1 MRMNGLVVRV
11 GANWNRRERRRRRRR
26 RRDGRRRRARESVAA
41 MKHGPTTESA
51 PGGARDVLSRV
62 ADAPTRGVEAGGV
75 DASCCSRTDAG
86 RVIRPRRRASR
97 SRSMSHGEPVAQ
109 HGFVERIGDSAS
121 P

>member
-51 PGGARDVLSRV
+51 PGGRETFSHAS
-62 ADAPTRGVEAGGV
+62 PTRRRGVSRPVAF

-97 SRSMSHGEPVAQ
+97 SRSM
-109 HGFVERIGDSAS
+109 
-121 P
+121 